1 MGSMMVMILRSAW
14 LAIESTWDLG
24 YNNAQDLEKTMDE
37 GGMRR
42 RNPRRSRVNRAAAA
56 LLQRERDVVGQLL
69 ARMAAPHVLQV
80 GHWGSGPPVIER
92 AKAACLVLATPWWP
106 RGLSGMMPVVVCEP
120 EELAVASESMDVVLL
135 LHALDRSAQPHAV
148 LREADR
154 VLAPQGRL
162 LITTRNPTSLWGLA
176 HALGKRSRRGVPGQR
191 RLLDWLALLG
201 YEIETVRG
209 VWFGPPT
216 HLGADSAV
224 ARWVETHAAHAL
236 APFGAVSVVVARKRI
251 MRPMVIPLRPR
262 RQRRLL
268 GRGAVVATLHA
279 KRPAHQGTAGTEC
292 LPAPGWHDASH

>member
-1 MGSMMVMILRSAW
+1 
-14 LAIESTWDLG
+14 
-24 YNNAQDLEKTMDE
+24 MDE
-37 GGMRR
+37 NGMGQHSLR
-42 RNPRRSRVNRAAAA
+42 RNRANRAAAA

-69 ARMAAPHVLQV
+69 ARMAAPYVLQV
-80 GHWGSGPPVIER
+80 GYWGAGPPVVER
-92 AKAACLVLATPWWP
+92 AKAACIVLATSWWP
-106 RGLSGMMPVVVCEP
+106 RGLSGMMPVLVCAP

-162 LITTRNPTSLWGLA
+162 VITTHNPTSLWGIA
-176 HALGKRSRRGVPGQR
+176 HALGKKSRHGVPGHR

-216 HLGADSAV
+216 TLGADSSL
-224 ARWVETHAAHAL
+224 ARWVERRAARAL
-236 APFGAVSVVVARKRI
+236 APFGAVCVVVAKKRI
-251 MRPMVIPLRPR
+251 MRPMMIPLRPK

-268 GRGAVVATLHA
+268 GRGAAVVSLQTRRLAPHGV
-279 KRPAHQGTAGTEC
+279 PGGEQ
-292 LPAPGWHDASH
+292 LPVPDLPDADT

>member
-1 MGSMMVMILRSAW
+1 MR
-14 LAIESTWDLG
+14 
-24 YNNAQDLEKTMDE
+24 QHHPRHHLE
-37 GGMRR
+37 
-42 RNPRRSRVNRAAAA
+42 NRAAAA

-69 ARMAAPHVLQV
+69 ARMAAPYVLQV
-80 GHWGSGPPVIER
+80 GHWGSSPPVIER
-92 AKAACLVLATPWWP
+92 VKAACIVLATSWWP
-106 RGLSGMMPVVVCEP
+106 RGLAGMMPVLVCEP
-120 EELAVASESMDVVLL
+120 EELAVASASMDMVLL
-135 LHALDRSAQPHAV
+135 LHVLDHSKQPHAV

-162 LITTRNPTSLWGLA
+162 VITMHNPTSLWGML
-176 HALGKRSRRGVPGQR
+176 HAWGRRPRQVVPGQR

-224 ARWVETHAAHAL
+224 ARWVERRAAHAL
-236 APFGAVSVVVARKRI
+236 APFGAVSVVVAKKRV
-251 MRPMVIPLRPR
+251 MRPLVIPLRPR

-279 KRPAHQGTAGTEC
+279 QRPTPHGHVDAAC
-292 LPAPGWHDASH
+292 LPEPDWHDTGC